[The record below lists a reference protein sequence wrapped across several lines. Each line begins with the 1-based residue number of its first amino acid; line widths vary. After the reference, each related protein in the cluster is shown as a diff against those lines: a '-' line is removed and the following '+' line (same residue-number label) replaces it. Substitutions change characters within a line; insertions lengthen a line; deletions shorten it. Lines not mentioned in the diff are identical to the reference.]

1 MCLRQSGGEGAGGV
15 DLYWF
20 QVQPSRKNPVADLIV
35 VRFHIVRELR
45 HCKGTYPSDPL
56 SDPPPPTTSVYISL
70 SYYRFTFISLFIH
83 IFTLRS
89 DPPSD
94 PPCPIRRTLSHS
106 CIHPPVH
113 IQLSY
118 DIYLYYF
125 QNLLQSA
132 LEQGQYIFDS

>member
-1 MCLRQSGGEGAGGV
+1 MLVGMHRSRLV
-15 DLYWF
+15 P
-20 QVQPSRKNPVADLIV
+20 QVCIYTC
-35 VRFHIVRELR
+35 I
-45 HCKGTYPSDPL
+45 CKGTYPSDP
-56 SDPPPPTTSVYISL
+56 SDPPSPIPSASATSVYTSS
-70 SYYRFTFISLFIH
+70 SYYRFTFISLFIL
-83 IFTLRS
+83 ILTLRL

-106 CIHPPVH
+106 CIHPPVY

-125 QNLLQSA
+125 QNLLQPA